1 MIIHDE
7 DARAK
12 NVAPKLEHATLTYG
26 QDPDSNAPT
35 GTILNRL
42 AVQVTDAGGG
52 RTPLTRQEEIAHWV
66 QEVEWRETSLGA
78 ALYIRI
84 QRYDEQ
90 SMSWREVWNVFADRY
105 PDQWGVQFFPPAS
118 ELVDEVNMYH
128 LFVLSQEPRGVNIN
142 RRDRDR

>member
-1 MIIHDE
+1 MITHDE

-52 RTPLTRQEEIAHWV
+52 PYLVLATERWALDPEDVDAF
-66 QEVEWRETSLGA
+66 A
-78 ALYIRI
+78 ALLR
-84 QRYDEQ
+84 RALGMVEPEPSDE
-90 SMSWREVWNVFADRY
+90 D
-105 PDQWGVQFFPPAS
+105 
-118 ELVDEVNMYH
+118 
-128 LFVLSQEPRGVNIN
+128 
-142 RRDRDR
+142 